1 MKTRGSLR
9 SRRGSSFIEIL
20 VALAILAVLMVGIL
34 QMFSLALL
42 TNLGSAARTDL
53 LYKAQQVVE
62 NLRLVY
68 YLERVEGN
76 SAARVAAGV
85 PADLTTTAT
94 PVYLPYYSGDT
105 STTLTWAH
113 WGPAGFN
120 IVEADRLPYRFYYT
134 VETAG
139 NASFVTVTVTPV
151 DNPNLVP
158 PAFGATLPAVTS
170 SDNPRRYLGLGS
182 KVKIVTYTAQIGR

>member
-1 MKTRGSLR
+1 MKAHGSVR

-34 QMFSLALL
+34 QMFSLALI
-42 TNLGSAARTDL
+42 TNQGSAARTDL

-76 SAARVAAGV
+76 STARVAAGV
-85 PADLTTTAT
+85 PADLTNTVT

-105 STTLTWAH
+105 STTLAWAH

-139 NASFVTVTVTPV
+139 TAAFVTVTVTPV

-158 PAFGATLPAVTS
+158 PATGATLPAVTD

>member
-1 MKTRGSLR
+1 MKARLALR
-9 SRRGSSFIEIL
+9 NRRGSSFVEIL

-68 YLERVEGN
+68 YLERKEGN
-76 SAARVAAGV
+76 STARTAAGV
-85 PADLTTTAT
+85 PAILTTTTA
-94 PVYLPYYSGDT
+94 PVFLPYSSGDA
-105 STTLTWAH
+105 SWAH

-120 IVEADRLPYRFYYT
+120 IVEAERLPYRIYYT
-134 VETAG
+134 VEAVG
-139 NASFVTVTVTPV
+139 SAAFVTVTVTPV

-158 PAFGATLPAVTS
+158 PATGATLPAVTPA
-170 SDNPRRYLGLGS
+170 DNPRRFLGLGS
-182 KVKIVTYTAQIGR
+182 KVKIVTYTAQIVR